1 MTRKKV
7 LLKIIADSI
16 RELSELQGD
25 DGATLFVNG
34 DNEQAEVTMVNQGSV
49 NVLNEAICQRLQ
61 LHEPFR
67 RLWLGMTGAFLTNNK
82 DAKDLFLLGL
92 EESNHSFGVN

>member
-16 RELSELQGD
+16 RELNELQGD

-34 DNEQAEVTMVNQGSV
+34 DTELSEVTMVIKGSV
-49 NVLNEAICQRLQ
+49 GVLNGSVCQRLQ
-61 LHEPFR
+61 LHELFR

-82 DAKDLFLLGL
+82 DAKDLFLKGL
-92 EESNHSFGVN
+92 EQSNHSFGIN